1 VKKRIGEEFHGIISN
16 MIGYEVGSSPVM
28 VYTTAKTSS
37 EANFKHNEK
46 KRKKTQAHG
55 CQHSNTFAKGVLLKV
70 MFLGQSQT
78 LMQ

>member
-1 VKKRIGEEFHGIISN
+1 MKKRIGEEFHGIISN

-46 KRKKTQAHG
+46 KRKKHKHMVVNIAT
-55 CQHSNTFAKGVLLKV
+55 LLPRE
-70 MFLGQSQT
+70 FS
-78 LMQ
+78 